1 MFNLLLDKERDI
13 ELRTTHILKEL
24 NDEKF
29 KQSKMSQDINQL
41 QQQLQEA
48 KNGLLAAA
56 RLNDQL
62 EMNQMTIQRLNSES
76 MYNFMLWCLFVGLGF
91 QFKQKISFWKCYF
104 CALSNFLFYFLSE
117 NKYNSHILHSSFAF
131 LLSS

>member
-1 MFNLLLDKERDI
+1 MFNLSLDKERDI
-13 ELRTTHILKEL
+13 ELRTTHIIKEL
-24 NDEKF
+24 NDEKL

-76 MYNFMLWCLFVGLGF
+76 MYNFMLWCLLVSDFSL
-91 QFKQKISFWKCYF
+91 
-104 CALSNFLFYFLSE
+104 
-117 NKYNSHILHSSFAF
+117 NKK
-131 LLSS
+131 